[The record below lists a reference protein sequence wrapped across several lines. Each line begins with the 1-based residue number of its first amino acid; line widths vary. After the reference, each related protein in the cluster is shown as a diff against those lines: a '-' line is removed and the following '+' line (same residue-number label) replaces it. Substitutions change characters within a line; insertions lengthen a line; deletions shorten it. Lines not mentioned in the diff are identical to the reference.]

1 MANLSLR
8 EVAQSQLDQAPVI
21 DGQLIVCTDTGST
34 YRDIGTRRIQI
45 SKDLEI
51 VSSLPLAPLSNKIYY
66 LRPDSLYVYSGDDW
80 ILLNPSKFT
89 LEADKNAVNGEVNI
103 NLILNGTAQ
112 DKIKIAGG
120 GVTTVTTGE
129 TGDITID
136 TPHPDELLAAL
147 TNDEIDAI
155 TGGMVDDSGNPLPTP
170 QVVVDDEKKSWLDRA
185 GAIHLWKTIEA
196 ILGTKVD
203 KIEGFGLSS
212 NDYTTEEKKKLAG
225 LSDPKP
231 ATTENNG
238 LMSSADKAKL
248 DGIEAEANNYTH
260 PVYEAKQ
267 AGLYRISVDNTGHV
281 ATADKMTSEELAAEG
296 ISPVDHTHDL
306 WELADTLEASA
317 DAVEDADTVMVG
329 ATVTSGDGSAT
340 TKYTRR
346 PLAALWDWIKA
357 KADTLYA
364 AVGHNHKVNELENY
378 DTHVYN
384 PTLNRT
390 KRTVLAA
397 PTAADGP
404 ATFRALDK
412 NDVGL
417 GNVDNVA
424 ALPLTGGTM
433 SGQIK
438 RSINTSHIGARDG
451 VPLSNPQTGTSYRP
465 VVGVKSANGYW
476 VMSTYNNDNLRFAYT
491 SDADYSAGT
500 NRETTVLLPSEEGT
514 IITSASI
521 GNQVVAGVKDYN
533 DANTTIKIGWN
544 GTDLN
549 ETTLAYIAGYTSD
562 KKIHPASKA
571 GVLAYIGNAT
581 SSSSGFMSNGD
592 KQKLDDF
599 YSIVTIT
606 KSLKVTTDWMD
617 TGIYGTAL
625 SSGTYVVQVSG
636 FTASNTPGLYGETW
650 SGIMTWYSDET
661 NSGNSDEILL
671 HNAGHA
677 DNGNEIYLKTLRSGR
692 GGNNLRLQIAARVA
706 ATNADN
712 VVFKFR
718 RLI

>member
-89 LEADKNAVNGEVNI
+89 LESDKNAVNGEVNI
-103 NLILNGTAQ
+103 NLILNGTVQ
-112 DKIKIAGG
+112 GKIKIAGG

-136 TPHPDELLAAL
+136 TPHPDDLLAAL

-185 GAIHLWKTIEA
+185 GAVHLWKTIEA
-196 ILGTKVD
+196 MLGTKVD

-212 NDYTTEEKKKLAG
+212 NDYTTEEKNKLAS

-248 DGIEAEANNYTH
+248 DGIEAGANNYTH

-296 ISPVDHTHDL
+296 VSPADHTHDL
-306 WELADTLEASA
+306 GKLVDTLETSA

-329 ATVTSGDGSAT
+329 ATVTSDDGSAT

-346 PLAALWDWIKA
+346 PLNALWNWIKS
-357 KADTLYA
+357 KTDTLYA
-364 AVGHNHKVNELENY
+364 AAGHNHKVNELENY

-397 PTAADGP
+397 PTGTDGP

-417 GNVDNVA
+417 GNVDNTPDSEKTVLKSA
-424 ALPLTGGTM
+424 SLSGFTSR
-433 SGQIK
+433 SGQK
-438 RSINTSHIGARDG
+438 WGN
-451 VPLSNPQTGTSYRP
+451 QTGTFIHGEDDETGGSFAFRRDNPENGQMSMIIDGRFYQNEGRYMVLDTQNYSSYTAP
-465 VVGVKSANGYW
+465 ADHSHGLNSTS
-476 VMSTYNNDNLRFAYT
+476 MSTN
-491 SDADYSAGT
+491 
-500 NRETTVLLPSEEGT
+500 V
-514 IITSASI
+514 
-521 GNQVVAGVKDYN
+521 
-533 DANTTIKIGWN
+533 NTTR
-544 GTDLN
+544 
-549 ETTLAYIAGYTSD
+549 
-562 KKIHPASKA
+562 
-571 GVLAYIGNAT
+571 
-581 SSSSGFMSNGD
+581 
-592 KQKLDDF
+592 
-599 YSIVTIT
+599 
-606 KSLKVTTDWMD
+606 
-617 TGIYGTAL
+617 
-625 SSGTYVVQVSG
+625 
-636 FTASNTPGLYGETW
+636 
-650 SGIMTWYSDET
+650 
-661 NSGNSDEILL
+661 
-671 HNAGHA
+671 
-677 DNGNEIYLKTLRSGR
+677 DN
-692 GGNNLRLQIAARVA
+692 
-706 ATNADN
+706 
-712 VVFKFR
+712 
-718 RLI
+718 

>member
-1 MANLSLR
+1 MS
-8 EVAQSQLDQAPVI
+8 
-21 DGQLIVCTDTGST
+21 
-34 YRDIGTRRIQI
+34 
-45 SKDLEI
+45 
-51 VSSLPLAPLSNKIYY
+51 
-66 LRPDSLYVYSGDDW
+66 
-80 ILLNPSKFT
+80 
-89 LEADKNAVNGEVNI
+89 
-103 NLILNGTAQ
+103 
-112 DKIKIAGG
+112 
-120 GVTTVTTGE
+120 
-129 TGDITID
+129 
-136 TPHPDELLAAL
+136 
-147 TNDEIDAI
+147 
-155 TGGMVDDSGNPLPTP
+155 
-170 QVVVDDEKKSWLDRA
+170 DEKKSWLDRA
-185 GAIHLWKTIEA
+185 GAVHLWKTIEA
-196 ILGTKVD
+196 MLGTKVD

-212 NDYTTEEKKKLAG
+212 NDYTTEEKNKLAS

-248 DGIEAEANNYTH
+248 DGIEAGANNYTH

-296 ISPVDHTHDL
+296 VSPADHTHDL
-306 WELADTLEASA
+306 GELVDTLETSA

-346 PLAALWDWIKA
+346 PLAALQNWIKA
-357 KADTLYA
+357 KTDTLYA

-451 VPLSNPQTGTSYRP
+451 VPLSNPETGTSYRP

-476 VMSTYNNDNLRFAYT
+476 VMSTYQNDNLRFAYT

-500 NRETTVLLPSEEGT
+500 NRETTVLLPAEEGT
-514 IITSASI
+514 IITSATI
-521 GNQVVAGVKDYN
+521 GNQIVAGVKDYN
-533 DANTTIKIGWN
+533 DGGRTIKIGFAGAGLTTSN
-544 GTDLN
+544 LN
-549 ETTLAYIAGYTSD
+549 YIAGYTD
-562 KKIHPASKA
+562 NGTKIKDVNKDVLKSWLGNGVTASGSNYVRFGNGTQICQGSCGNNSFSSFGA
-571 GVLAYIGNAT
+571 AFANTDYRIGMSEWK
-581 SSSSGFMSNGD
+581 SSSWENYAIGG
-592 KQKLDDF
+592 
-599 YSIVTIT
+599 
-606 KSLKVTTDWMD
+606 KSTT
-617 TGIYGTAL
+617 G
-625 SSGTYVVQVSG
+625 V
-636 FTASNTPGLYGETW
+636 
-650 SGIMTWYSDET
+650 
-661 NSGNSDEILL
+661 
-671 HNAGHA
+671 
-677 DNGNEIYLKTLRSGR
+677 TLRSENNTMEYIAIGR
-692 GGNNLRLQIAARVA
+692 W
-706 ATNADN
+706 
-712 VVFKFR
+712 K
-718 RLI
+718 

>member
-120 GVTTVTTGE
+120 GATTVTTGE

-170 QVVVDDEKKSWLDRA
+170 QVVVDATLTVSGRAADEKKSWLDKA
-185 GAIHLWKTIEA
+185 GAVHLWKTIEA
-196 ILGTKVD
+196 MLGTKVD

-212 NDYTTEEKKKLAG
+212 NDYTTEEKNKLAS

-248 DGIEAEANNYTH
+248 DGIEAGANNYTH

-296 ISPVDHTHDL
+296 VSPVDHTHDL

-329 ATVTSGDGSAT
+329 ATVTSNGSAS

-346 PLAALWDWIKA
+346 PLATLWNWIKSKTDA
-357 KADTLYA
+357 LYA
-364 AVGHNHKVNELENY
+364 AAGHTHNY
-378 DTHVYN
+378 AGSTEPGGDA
-384 PTLNRT
+384 LNAM
-390 KRTVLAA
+390 KLNGY
-397 PTAADGP
+397 D
-404 ATFRALDK
+404 
-412 NDVGL
+412 
-417 GNVDNVA
+417 
-424 ALPLTGGTM
+424 
-433 SGQIK
+433 
-438 RSINTSHIGARDG
+438 
-451 VPLSNPQTGTSYRP
+451 LSMYG
-465 VVGVKSANGYW
+465 SANY
-476 VMSTYNNDNLRFAYT
+476 
-491 SDADYSAGT
+491 
-500 NRETTVLLPSEEGT
+500 
-514 IITSASI
+514 
-521 GNQVVAGVKDYN
+521 
-533 DANTTIKIGWN
+533 
-544 GTDLN
+544 
-549 ETTLAYIAGYTSD
+549 
-562 KKIHPASKA
+562 
-571 GVLAYIGNAT
+571 
-581 SSSSGFMSNGD
+581 
-592 KQKLDDF
+592 
-599 YSIVTIT
+599 
-606 KSLKVTTDWMD
+606 
-617 TGIYGTAL
+617 
-625 SSGTYVVQVSG
+625 
-636 FTASNTPGLYGETW
+636 
-650 SGIMTWYSDET
+650 
-661 NSGNSDEILL
+661 
-671 HNAGHA
+671 
-677 DNGNEIYLKTLRSGR
+677 
-692 GGNNLRLQIAARVA
+692 
-706 ATNADN
+706 
-712 VVFKFR
+712 
-718 RLI
+718 

>member
-170 QVVVDDEKKSWLDRA
+170 QVVVDATLTVSGRAADEKKSWLDKA
-185 GAIHLWKTIEA
+185 GAVHLWKTIEA
-196 ILGTKVD
+196 MLGTKVD

-212 NDYTTEEKKKLAG
+212 NDYTTEEKNKLAS
-225 LSDPKP
+225 LSDPDV

-248 DGIEAEANNYTH
+248 DGIETGANNYTH
-260 PVYEAKQ
+260 PVYESKQ

-281 ATADKMTSEELAAEG
+281 VTADKMTSEELAAEG
-296 ISPVDHTHDL
+296 ISPSDHTHDL
-306 WELADTLEASA
+306 GKLVNTLETSA

-329 ATVTSGDGSAT
+329 AIVTSDDGSAT

-346 PLAALWDWIKA
+346 PLAALWNWIKSRT
-357 KADTLYA
+357 DTLYA
-364 AVGHNHKVNELENY
+364 AAGHNHKVNELENY

-397 PTAADGP
+397 PTATDGP

-438 RSINTSHIGARDG
+438 RSVNTSHIAARDG

-476 VMSTYNNDNLRFAYT
+476 VMSTYQNDNLRFAYT

-500 NRETTVLLPSEEGT
+500 NRETPVLLPPEEGT
-514 IITSASI
+514 IITSATI
-521 GNQVVAGVKDYN
+521 GNQIVAGVKDYN
-533 DANTTIKIGWN
+533 DGGRTIKIGFAGAGLTTSN
-544 GTDLN
+544 LN
-549 ETTLAYIAGYTSD
+549 YIAGYTD
-562 KKIHPASKA
+562 NGTKIKDVNKDVLKSWLGN
-571 GVLAYIGNAT
+571 GV
-581 SSSSGFMSNGD
+581 
-592 KQKLDDF
+592 
-599 YSIVTIT
+599 
-606 KSLKVTTDWMD
+606 
-617 TGIYGTAL
+617 
-625 SSGTYVVQVSG
+625 
-636 FTASNTPGLYGETW
+636 TASGSNYVRF
-650 SGIMTWYSDET
+650 
-661 NSGNSDEILL
+661 GN
-671 HNAGHA
+671 G
-677 DNGNEIYLKTLRSGR
+677 T
-692 GGNNLRLQIAARVA
+692 QIC
-706 ATNADN
+706 
-712 VVFKFR
+712 
-718 RLI
+718 

>member
-1 MANLSLR
+1 MN
-8 EVAQSQLDQAPVI
+8 
-21 DGQLIVCTDTGST
+21 
-34 YRDIGTRRIQI
+34 
-45 SKDLEI
+45 
-51 VSSLPLAPLSNKIYY
+51 
-66 LRPDSLYVYSGDDW
+66 
-80 ILLNPSKFT
+80 
-89 LEADKNAVNGEVNI
+89 
-103 NLILNGTAQ
+103 
-112 DKIKIAGG
+112 
-120 GVTTVTTGE
+120 
-129 TGDITID
+129 
-136 TPHPDELLAAL
+136 
-147 TNDEIDAI
+147 
-155 TGGMVDDSGNPLPTP
+155 
-170 QVVVDDEKKSWLDRA
+170 DEKKSWLDRA
-185 GAIHLWKTIEA
+185 GAVHLWKTIEA
-196 ILGTKVD
+196 MLGTKVD

-212 NDYTTEEKKKLAG
+212 NDYTTEEKEKLAT
-225 LSDPKP
+225 LADPDV

-248 DGIEAEANNYTH
+248 DGIEAGANNYTH
-260 PVYEAKQ
+260 PAYEAKQ

-296 ISPVDHTHDL
+296 VSPADHTHDL
-306 WELADTLEASA
+306 SELADTLAASA

-329 ATVTSGDGSAT
+329 ATVTSNGSAT
-340 TKYTRR
+340 TKYTRK
-346 PLAALWDWIKA
+346 PLAALWNWIKS

-438 RSINTSHIGARDG
+438 RSINTSHITARDG

-521 GNQVVAGVKDYN
+521 GNQVVAGVKDCNSGTTSTFAYSKSGMN
-533 DANTTIKIGWN
+533 YGDYSQLAAWNGYELRAVSKDQFLKADGKAVSAGTADYASQTQIDRGQTVDLSSLDANTQYPVVTNCGYPGLHHIKCN
-544 GTDLN
+544 
-549 ETTLAYIAGYTSD
+549 
-562 KKIHPASKA
+562 
-571 GVLAYIGNAT
+571 V
-581 SSSSGFMSNGD
+581 
-592 KQKLDDF
+592 Q
-599 YSIVTIT
+599 
-606 KSLKVTTDWMD
+606 
-617 TGIYGTAL
+617 L
-625 SSGTYVVQVSG
+625 SSGTKPSWSTHSSG
-636 FTASNTPGLYGETW
+636 FTAVVELLTLSPGWGTTGGHCICLCNDQRFISDSSKPPVGYTLMWNGSMCVFWLRGGGRYNLYADYETTQHLQTSSYTNNEQTVSPTTSYPGISCNFSTQSSSYPVGSIYMSTDSTSPASIFGGSWQSIASERVLMGVSSSHGAGSTVDAGLPNISSGSDAALDIQGSWGAPACRAPFAQTWRGNSELSTSTW
-650 SGIMTWYSDET
+650 SSTPKIISARFDASLC
-661 NSGNSDEILL
+661 NS
-671 HNAGHA
+671 
-677 DNGNEIYLKTLRSGR
+677 IYGRSSTV
-692 GGNNLRLQIAARVA
+692 QPAAYYVYMW
-706 ATNADN
+706 
-712 VVFKFR
+712 R
-718 RLI
+718 RTG